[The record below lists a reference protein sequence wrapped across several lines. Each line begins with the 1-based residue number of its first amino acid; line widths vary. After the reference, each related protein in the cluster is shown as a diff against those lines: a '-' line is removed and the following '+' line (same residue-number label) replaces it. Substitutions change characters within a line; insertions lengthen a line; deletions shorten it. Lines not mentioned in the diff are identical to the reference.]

1 MKSAKVL
8 SYCLIGVLIL
18 GFSGIASAADNEPQ
32 GTGLVQQLWT
42 DMKNADA
49 DAIAKYI
56 SSEFQSIHE
65 DGTRNNN
72 EQLELIK
79 NLSLGEYTLSD
90 FCVTEND
97 SVIIVTYFV
106 TVEETLAGKRLPAR
120 KSARL
125 SAWQKTDEGWKWII
139 HANVRPME

>member
-1 MKSAKVL
+1 
-8 SYCLIGVLIL
+8 
-18 GFSGIASAADNEPQ
+18 
-32 GTGLVQQLWT
+32 
-42 DMKNADA
+42 MKNADA